1 MPLQNFMQLP
11 WPLYNSFIKHHQG
24 RVLMREPCVFH
35 LNMLNHIFFLSH
47 EIDFLCLYIR
57 PELSETAR
65 AIWRN
70 IAREL
75 HVL

>member
-1 MPLQNFMQLP
+1 
-11 WPLYNSFIKHHQG
+11 
-24 RVLMREPCVFH
+24 MREPCVFH
-35 LNMLNHIFFLSH
+35 PNMLNHIFFLSH
-47 EIDFLCLYIR
+47 EIDFLCLYIL

-75 HVL
+75 RVL